1 MTAMSKIDHMKGA
14 ANCDRPFV
22 TLSLRQLRKSNRRCR
37 VASGCFAVRRPP
49 EGLRRCRQQRNQS
62 GMGISA
68 SKVSP
73 RRSAWSGAVSA

>member
-1 MTAMSKIDHMKGA
+1 MTDHMKGA
-14 ANCDRPFV
+14 ANRDGPFV
-22 TLSLRQLRKSNRRCR
+22 ILSSRQLRKSNRRCR
-37 VASGCFAVRRPP
+37 VASGCFCRPP
-49 EGLRRCRQQRNQS
+49 GPRGGSRRCLQQRNQS